1 MLSLVTGGA
10 GFVGSHLV
18 DALLLRGDDVI
29 IVDNL
34 STGNVRNIGAA
45 TESGRATFVYL
56 DVAQTT
62 DALRAAL
69 APALAGR
76 RISRMFHLASPASP
90 DAYGSHPWETLAVN
104 GLGTM
109 SLIDIALEHGA
120 RFLFTSTSEVYG
132 DPLVHPQPETY
143 FGNVDPIGLRACYDE
158 GKRFAEA
165 AVSVAIRSR
174 GLDGRL
180 TRFFNCYGARMSPAD
195 GRLIPALAEAA
206 AAGRPFPIHGT
217 GLQTRSM
224 TYIEDAIALL
234 MLVVESPQA
243 TLQPVNIGNDEE
255 RTILEIAETFA
266 RAYGVPFV
274 FEHLPAREGDPQR
287 RKPELTVAR
296 SLGWEP
302 KVPLEEGLRATIAWL
317 SDVSL
322 TYV

>member
-1 MLSLVTGGA
+1 VLSLVTGGA

-18 DALLLRGDDVI
+18 DALLKRGDEVI

-34 STGNVRNIGAA
+34 STGNVRNIGSA

-56 DVAQTT
+56 DVAQST
-62 DALRAAL
+62 DALRSGIE
-69 APALAGR
+69 PALAGR
-76 RISRMFHLASPASP
+76 RLARIFHLASPASP

-120 RFLFTSTSEVYG
+120 RFLFTSTSEIYG
-132 DPLVHPQPETY
+132 DPLVHPQPESY
-143 FGNVDPIGLRACYDE
+143 FGNVDPIGVRACYDE

-165 AVSVAIRSR
+165 AVSVAVRSR

-206 AAGRPFPIHGT
+206 SAGRPFPIHGT

-224 TYIEDAIALL
+224 TYIEDAIRLL
-234 MLVVESPQA
+234 MLVVEAPQG

-255 RTILEIAETFA
+255 RTVLEIAEAFA
-266 RAYGVPFV
+266 RASGLPFV
-274 FEHLPAREGDPQR
+274 VEHLPAREGDPQR
-287 RKPELTVAR
+287 RKPDLTIAR
-296 SLGWEP
+296 SLGWAP
-302 KVPLEEGLRATIAWL
+302 QVGLEEGLRSTIAWL
-317 SDVSL
+317 SEVSL

>member
-255 RTILEIAETFA
+255 RTILEIAEAFA
-266 RAYGVPFV
+266 RASGLPFV
-274 FEHLPAREGDPQR
+274 VEHLPPREGDPQR

>member
-1 MLSLVTGGA
+1 VLTLVTGGA

-18 DALLLRGDDVI
+18 DALLARGDEVI

-45 TESGRATFVYL
+45 TESGRATFLYL

-62 DALRAAL
+62 DVLRSALESAL
-69 APALAGR
+69 VGR
-76 RISRMFHLASPASP
+76 RLARIYHLASPASP

-132 DPLVHPQPETY
+132 DPLVHPQPEEY

-165 AVSVAIRSR
+165 AVSVAVRSR

-180 TRFFNCYGARMSPAD
+180 VRFFNCYGARMSPAD
-195 GRLIPALAEAA
+195 GRLIPALAEAVA
-206 AAGRPFPIHGT
+206 LGRPFPIHGT

-224 TYIEDAIALL
+224 TYIEDAIRLL
-234 MLVVESPQA
+234 MLVMETKQA
-243 TLQPVNIGNDEE
+243 TLQPINIGNDEE
-255 RTILEIAETFA
+255 RTILEIAEAFA
-266 RAYGVPFV
+266 RAANVPFAV
-274 FEHLPAREGDPQR
+274 EHLPAREGDPQR
-287 RKPELTVAR
+287 RKPVLTLAR
-296 SLGWEP
+296 ALGWEP
-302 KVPLEEGLRATIAWL
+302 RVSLEAGLQETIAWL
-317 SDVSL
+317 SEVSL